1 MNSSPP
7 DSLGGEAG
15 EAGGDGPG
23 TFDVRGNVWHL
34 ECCNPENKDDQGW
47 QIFGAIFGWTNSASR
62 TSAPVS
68 QTGTR

>member
-1 MNSSPP
+1 MDFSPL

-15 EAGGDGPG
+15 ETGGDGPG

-47 QIFGAIFGWTNSASR
+47 SIFSALFGWTNSASR
-62 TSAPVS
+62 TSVPLS
-68 QTGTR
+68 QTNTQ